1 MAYNLG
7 HDVAF
12 RFTFRF
18 DRKKAPPNFANFR
31 VVTSMHELLGIT
43 CRDYVAVE

>member
-18 DRKKAPPNFANFR
+18 DRKKSAA
-31 VVTSMHELLGIT
+31 
-43 CRDYVAVE
+43 